1 MSTDSAAFARPPGW
15 AGRAALLLAGGMS
28 GVGNGTDVGAF
39 REAQNGFDRRAEYG
53 PAEFDVKHRFV
64 ASAVWQLPVLYV
76 CENTQWQAYVL
87 RRETMLVDRV
97 AEWAGRYGMPSESV
111 DGNDW
116 EAVTRAARRAVDFVR
131 GERRPFVLETYT
143 YRLRGH
149 FEPDTQEYVEPTEL
163 AAWRAR
169 DPLALLERRLVHE
182 GALDREKLAAIQARA
197 AARIAAAAEFALAAP
212 YPSVESLTDG
222 VYA

>member
-1 MSTDSAAFARPPGW
+1 HDERAIAVCFFGDGAACEGVFHES
-15 AGRAALLLAGGMS
+15 LNLA
-28 GVGNGTDVGAF
+28 
-39 REAQNGFDRRAEYG
+39 
-53 PAEFDVKHRFV
+53 
-64 ASAVWQLPVLYV
+64 AVWQLPVLYV
-76 CENTQWQAYVL
+76 CENNQWQAYVH

-131 GERRPFVLETYT
+131 GERRPFFLETYT